1 MDPSSSQQQTI
12 SKILDEFGLGF
23 ICQTESFSDQHQDQ
37 EPEFETLRGWENTK
51 WIALSSSFF
60 SIPALRVFYLSG
72 TLSEPANGHANY
84 MANLLIATSLVSANY
99 WRDAKRGWR
108 RNTDLI
114 LAKITFATGVYF
126 GFLYLPAFPYSVA
139 FYSSI
144 TLAMYL
150 YNQST
155 ICLSNG
161 DPDWVKYHFAF
172 HIFLAIGISSIME
185 PLHLTNSISNMK
197 IQNDY
202 CDKQI

>member
-1 MDPSSSQQQTI
+1 MESSPLPD
-12 SKILDEFGLGF
+12 SKLYAILDELGLGF
-23 ICQTESFSDQHQDQ
+23 ICQFESFSDQQSNQ

-72 TLSEPANGHANY
+72 TLAEPANRHANY
-84 MANLLIATSLVSANY
+84 MAYLCIVTSLVSANY

-108 RNTDLI
+108 RNADLI

-126 GFLYLPAFPYSVA
+126 GFIYLPEFPYSIP

-144 TLAMYL
+144 ALAMYL

-155 ICLSNG
+155 ICLSNC
-161 DPDWVKYHFAF
+161 DSDWVKYHFAF
-172 HIFLAIGISSIME
+172 HICLAICVSSIME
-185 PLHLTNSISNMK
+185 PLHFTKNMK
-197 IQNDY
+197 MQNDY
-202 CDKQI
+202 CDEQI